1 MAELISPSSA
11 AAVDGTNAKI
21 QSNPYRL
28 RTYQALTIVG
38 FCDFLVIAVVGA
50 IGIVFVTHVYPQI
63 TPVQYATLWLIISIS
78 SLLCFVGSGCYRT
91 LPSDFRAQLPTLFIG
106 FSLPI
111 LLVTFV
117 LFSLKVGEAYS
128 RGWIIGWW
136 ATGLIALAVDRL
148 AAERV
153 RSDLVNRGHLTEKY
167 AIFGADESARAMIE
181 RLKRHRGIE
190 IVSIFDDRR
199 TRVPPEIAGIPV
211 GGGIAEL
218 AHAAQDSAI
227 DRVIITLPTTAGE
240 RIRDLAKTLYPLPLQ
255 IDVGVDALHG
265 KINFRRGSL
274 VAGSL
279 LLELYD
285 RPLGDWRYV
294 VKACEDKLIAAVVL
308 LLISPLLAAIA
319 LAIKIDSPGPVLFRQ
334 KRYGFTGKIFEV
346 LKFRTMYVD
355 KADPLGEQLTQRNDP
370 RVTRIGHYLRRTSLD
385 ELPQIFNVL
394 RNEMSLVGPRPHPLS
409 AKAANI
415 RYQDAIDHYA
425 LRHRVKPGMTGWAQV
440 NGWRGETE
448 TLVQLQKRVE
458 YDLFYIEH
466 WSLWLDLQILAR
478 TACCFFRTKN
488 TF

>member
-1 MAELISPSSA
+1 MAELISPSTA
-11 AAVDGTNAKI
+11 RAVNGPKAK
-21 QSNPYRL
+21 NPSSGHRI
-28 RTYQALTIVG
+28 RSYQALTMVCFVDFIVVA
-38 FCDFLVIAVVGA
+38 LVGA
-50 IGIVFVTHVYPQI
+50 IGIFFVTHLYSHII
-63 TPVQYATLWLIISIS
+63 TAQYATLWSIISIS
-78 SLLCFVGSGCYRT
+78 SLLFFIGSGCYRT
-91 LPSDFRAQLPTLFIG
+91 LPSDFRNQLPALFIG

-136 ATGLIALAVDRL
+136 AMGLVALTIDRL

-153 RSDLVNRGHLTEKY
+153 RDDLVSRGHLSEKY
-167 AIFGADESARAMIE
+167 AIFGADERARAMIE
-181 RLKRHRGIE
+181 RLKRHRGVE

-199 TRVPPEIAGIPV
+199 TRVPSEIAGIPV
-211 GGGIAEL
+211 AGGIAEL
-218 AHAAQDSAI
+218 ATAAQDSAI
-227 DRVIITLPTTAGE
+227 DRVIITLPITAGE
-240 RIRDLAKTLYPLPLQ
+240 RIRDLVKTLYPLPLQ
-255 IDVGVDALHG
+255 IDVGVDATEG
-265 KINFRRGSL
+265 KINFRRGSR
-274 VAGSL
+274 VADSL

-285 RPLGDWRYV
+285 RPLADWRWV
-294 VKACEDKLIAAVVL
+294 AKACEDKLLSALVL
-308 LLISPLLAAIA
+308 LAISPLLLVIA
-319 LAIKIDSPGPVLFRQ
+319 LAIKLDSPGPVLFRQ
-334 KRYGFTGKIFEV
+334 KRHGFTGKVFEV
-346 LKFRTMYVD
+346 LKFRTMYAA

-370 RVTRIGHYLRRTSLD
+370 RVTRLGHYLRRTSLD
-385 ELPQIFNVL
+385 ELPQIINVL
-394 RNEMSLVGPRPHPLS
+394 RGDMSLVGPRPHPLS

-466 WSLWLDLQILAR
+466 WSLWLDLEILAR
-478 TACCFFRTKN
+478 TASCFFRTKN